1 MDVDVIDKI
10 KLDPLSSILFWEFLI
25 LIGAAILTFLFGYKV
40 ETSGLLLLIVFSMT
54 SQVVMSTTLY
64 KTCRIAIIPIQS
76 YIYNLLIM
84 ASTSP
89 PYHNSTFGA
98 PDQDINSTTP
108 TGTYLNQTGT
118 THPETTHTPNPD
130 TTINSQPHN
139 PHRSSLLNKLDPRV
153 DTSNMSG
160 TTSSQTTGVTYTDPR
175 STESMAGGQT
185 HGSSTGA
192 AGSAPG
198 LRDSRS
204 QYDPRTTGYNPATGS
219 GYSTV
224 AGGYQ
229 DTQDNRAEHATS
241 TTNKNPASGT
251 FGSMEGS
258 PAGRK
263 GEELGQGVRSTA
275 AGIHVRFFY
284 VLVTTWIC

>member
-1 MDVDVIDKI
+1 
-10 KLDPLSSILFWEFLI
+10 
-25 LIGAAILTFLFGYKV
+25 
-40 ETSGLLLLIVFSMT
+40 
-54 SQVVMSTTLY
+54 
-64 KTCRIAIIPIQS
+64 
-76 YIYNLLIM
+76 M

-89 PYHNSTFGA
+89 PYYNSTFGA

-130 TTINSQPHN
+130 TTINSQPHS
-139 PHRSSLLNKLDPRV
+139 PHRSSWMNKLDPRV
-153 DTSNMSG
+153 NTSNTG

-175 STESMAGGQT
+175 STESMTGGPT

-204 QYDPRTTGYNPATGS
+204 QYDQSTTGYNPATGS
-219 GYSTV
+219 GYSTG

-229 DTQDNRAEHATS
+229 DYQDNRAEYATS
-241 TTNKNPASGT
+241 TENKHPASGT
-251 FGSMEGS
+251 FGSTEGS
-258 PAGRK
+258 SAGRK
-263 GEELGQGVRSTA
+263 GEELSQGVRGAA
-275 AGIHVRFFY
+275 AGIHV
-284 VLVTTWIC
+284 